1 MAWRDFAERTP
12 DLPVGF
18 VVQSATT
25 TALPGEVIAA
35 YEAPFPNAESKA
47 GAARFPLIVPTSEES
62 AGGGADARRR
72 RRVSRW
78 DKPALV
84 AFSDR
89 DPVFPY
95 PRSGELLC
103 DLIPGAGEQIRI
115 EGAAHFLQE
124 DRGEHVAEMI
134 VRFGVG

>member
-62 AGGGADARRR
+62 AGAAQMRAVADE
-72 RRVSRW
+72 SR
-78 DKPALV
+78 AGT
-84 AFSDR
+84 S
-89 DPVFPY
+89 
-95 PRSGELLC
+95 PRWWPSRTVTRC
-103 DLIPGAGEQIRI
+103 FRT
-115 EGAAHFLQE
+115 
-124 DRGEHVAEMI
+124 RGRAT
-134 VRFGVG
+134 